1 MKSEPKKDLKFVLK
15 NTKTEWYNYL
25 IIAAIRIV
33 VVLCS
38 FTHPIIKS
46 LIIDCGLNF
55 QPDQP
60 LSVNK
65 IFAFLVSGKFGA
77 RGTLKLIILL
87 GILFTLT
94 IVISDIFKNLLDHF
108 QAKFRVK
115 VRERLIKQSYYKFC
129 TSNKYV
135 SNSEALNLIKD
146 DITGVGEVA
155 YTNIPAVVMD
165 IITMI
170 IAIATLGQ
178 IQMLL
183 LIVPILAMPPLLY
196 FSIIYIKKLYQAQLT
211 VREQKVQLNATTK
224 ENIEGIKSFKLFNI
238 TYLSKQRYKK
248 KNTRYV
254 TSLIEKNQLSNK
266 YSLIFNVI
274 KKIAYIVS
282 MVVGGILAIYKY
294 ISIGEF
300 LTFTTFVVSLLDAT
314 TSIVSD
320 VANTQ
325 INMALVRKS
334 RLYLESTDDITESSN
349 PVILN
354 TSNTYDL
361 CVNKLNLVLDDK
373 KTLQNV
379 NFTLPKGKTLGV
391 IGGSGDGKTALV
403 KTFMRMLPI
412 TQGNV
417 LIGEELVENLQ
428 IKNMR
433 DIFSYHMQNPTL
445 FNISIKDNLLFSGT
459 PCSDER
465 IKEVVQ
471 KTYCNPIFSQVDLGY
486 EHIIHDNGNSFG
498 VYKSRLCIARTILK
512 DSPIYIFDDIFSSYD
527 DNENKTICKNIIEL
541 LPNKSAIF
549 LTNSYSNVKNC
560 DYILKLK
567 KGKVTYFGDSA
578 TYNKLQ
584 KAGGLNE

>member
-1 MKSEPKKDLKFVLK
+1 MKSESKKDLGFVIK
-15 NTKTEWYNYL
+15 NTKTEWYNYF
-25 IIAAIRIV
+25 IIAIVRIV
-33 VVLCS
+33 VVICS
-38 FTHPIIKS
+38 FTHPIISS

-60 LSVNK
+60 LNVNV
-65 IFAFLVSGKFGA
+65 IFQYLVSGKFGV
-77 RGTLKLIILL
+77 RGSLKLIIVL

-94 IVISDIFKNLLDHF
+94 IVISDIFKNFLEYF
-108 QAKFRVK
+108 QAKFKVQ
-115 VRERLIKQSYYKFC
+115 VREKLIKKSYYKFSSC
-129 TSNKYV
+129 NKNI

-146 DITGVGEVA
+146 DITGVGDVA
-155 YTNIPAVVMD
+155 YTNIPAIVMD
-165 IITMI
+165 VITMLMAVI
-170 IAIATLGQ
+170 TLGQ

-183 LIVPILAMPPLLY
+183 LIVPMLAIPPLLY
-196 FSIIYIKKLYQAQLT
+196 YSIVYIKKLYQAQLT

-238 TYLSKQRYKK
+238 TYLSKQRFKK
-248 KNTRYV
+248 KNTKYV

-266 YSLIFNVI
+266 YSLIFNII

-282 MVVGGILAIYKY
+282 MIVGGILAIYKY

-325 INMALVRKS
+325 INMAIVRKS
-334 RLYLESTDDITESSN
+334 RLYLENTDDITESSN

-354 TSNTYDL
+354 TLNTYDL
-361 CVNKLNLVLDDK
+361 CVNKLNLTLDDK

-379 NFTLPKGKTLGV
+379 NFVLPKGKTLGI

-417 LIGEELVENLQ
+417 LVGEELVENLQ

-465 IKEVVQ
+465 IKEVIQ
-471 KTYCNPIFSQVDLGY
+471 KTYCEPVFSQVDLGY
-486 EHIIHDNGNSFG
+486 EHIVHDSGNSLG
-498 VYKSRLCIARTILK
+498 VYKSRLCLARTILK

-527 DNENKTICKNIIEL
+527 DVENKTICKNIVEL

-549 LTNSYSNVKNC
+549 LTNTYENVKCC